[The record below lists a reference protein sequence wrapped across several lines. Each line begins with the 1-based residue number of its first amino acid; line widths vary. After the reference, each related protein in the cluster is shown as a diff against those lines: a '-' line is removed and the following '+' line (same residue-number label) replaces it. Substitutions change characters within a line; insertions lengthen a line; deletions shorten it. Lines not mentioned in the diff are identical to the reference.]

1 MVWPK
6 SLELASW
13 ATWLLKEVTV
23 GMVWPRT
30 LEWASWATWLLKELT
45 DGMVWPKSL
54 EWAGHTVIKGVNSGK
69 GVAKESG
76 VGILGHM

>member
-6 SLELASW
+6 SLELVSR
-13 ATWLLKEVTV
+13 ATCF
-23 GMVWPRT
+23 
-30 LEWASWATWLLKELT
+30 LKELT
-45 DGMVWPKSL
+45 VGNGVTKDSGVGILGHMVS
-54 EWAGHTVIKGVNSGK
+54 KGVNSGN